1 MAMRVFPRLLYGEG
15 HAYSQPLSGSGT
27 EATLNALNLDGL
39 RAFHDTWF
47 RPGNATLIVVGD
59 VTLAEL
65 EPALE
70 ARFADWAPG
79 GVPRKNLG
87 AVDHQAETVVYL
99 IDRPDSEQSIIFA
112 GHIVPPK
119 GDARDLQIAAINNI
133 LGGGFTGRVNMNLR
147 EDKGWSYGAQSLI
160 IDTAGQRPFLVLAPV
175 QTDRTAES
183 MAEID
188 REVGSIRTGGDQP
201 PTADELARVK
211 DQRTLTLPG
220 RWETNGAVMADLV
233 QMVRFGL
240 PDDHW
245 ETYVEAVRGL
255 SLAEIR
261 AEADRVL
268 QPDRMIWVVVG
279 DRARIEE
286 SIRELDLGG
295 IRFLDADG
303 NPVEG

>member
-15 HAYSQPLSGSGT
+15 HAYSQPMSGSGT
-27 EATLNALNLDGL
+27 EATLNALSLDGL

-47 RPGNATLIVVGD
+47 RPDNATLIVVGD

-70 ARFADWAPG
+70 ARFAGWEPG
-79 GVPRKNLG
+79 EVPRKNLG
-87 AVDHQAETVVYL
+87 TVDHQAETVVYL

-112 GHIVPPK
+112 GHVSPPK
-119 GDARDLQIAAINNI
+119 SDSRDLQIAAMNNI
-133 LGGGFTGRVNMNLR
+133 LGGGFTGRINMNLR
-147 EDKGWSYGAQSLI
+147 EDKGWSYGARSQI

-220 RWETNGAVMADLV
+220 RWETNGAVMADIV
-233 QMVRFGL
+233 EMVRFGL

-245 ETYVEAVRGL
+245 DTFAGAVRAL

-261 AEADRVL
+261 TEADRVL
-268 QPDRMIWVVVG
+268 QPDRLIWVVVG
-279 DRARIEE
+279 DRERIEE
-286 SIRELDLGG
+286 SVRELDLGP

>member
-1 MAMRVFPRLLYGEG
+1 MNY
-15 HAYSQPLSGSGT
+15 
-27 EATLNALNLDGL
+27 
-39 RAFHDTWF
+39 
-47 RPGNATLIVVGD
+47 
-59 VTLAEL
+59 
-65 EPALE
+65 
-70 ARFADWAPG
+70 
-79 GVPRKNLG
+79 
-87 AVDHQAETVVYL
+87 
-99 IDRPDSEQSIIFA
+99 
-112 GHIVPPK
+112 
-119 GDARDLQIAAINNI
+119 I

-147 EDKGWSYGAQSLI
+147 EDKGWSYGAQSQI

-188 REVGSIRTGGDQP
+188 KEIASIRTGGDRP
-201 PTADELARVK
+201 PTAEELARVQ

-220 RWETNGAVMADLV
+220 RWETNRAVMADIV
-233 QMVRFGL
+233 QMVRYGL

-245 ETYVEAVRGL
+245 ETYAGAVRSL

-286 SIRELDLGG
+286 SVRELDLGE
-295 IRFLDADG
+295 IRFIDADG